1 MVKSTKTTKLLCFLF
16 SLSIEAQT
24 ENKSDCTK
32 VYLIRH
38 AEKDR
43 TDKTNSN
50 PHLNSLG
57 TKRSLKWK
65 DFFKNINFDIIY
77 STNYH
82 RTLETVKPFSENG
95 TEIVIYNP
103 SKIDYNEFI
112 LNNKGKTILVV
123 GHSNTIPSFTN
134 GISKK
139 KLYNNIEDNNNSN
152 LYVVNICDGINP
164 QNSLYF
170 VE

>member
-1 MVKSTKTTKLLCFLF
+1 MKNLIILFCFLVSF
-16 SLSIEAQT
+16 SIKAQT
-24 ENKSDCTK
+24 DNNSECTK
-32 VYLIRH
+32 VFLIRH

-43 TDKTNSN
+43 TDKANSN

-65 DFFKNINFDIIY
+65 GFFKNIDFDIIY

-82 RTLETVKPFSENG
+82 RTLETIKPFSDNG
-95 TEIVIYNP
+95 TELVIYNP
-103 SKIDYNEFI
+103 SKIDYNEFVSK
-112 LNNKGKTILVV
+112 NKGKTILVV
-123 GHSNTIPSFTN
+123 GHSNTIPTFTN
-134 GISKK
+134 SISNK

-152 LYVVNICDGINP
+152 LYVVNICDGIDP

-170 VE
+170 IE

>member
-1 MVKSTKTTKLLCFLF
+1 MKNFVILICFLI

-82 RTLETVKPFSENG
+82 RTLETIKPFSENG
-95 TEIVIYNP
+95 TELIIYNP
-103 SKIDYNEFI
+103 SKIDYNEFVS
-112 LNNKGKTILVV
+112 NNKGKTILVV
-123 GHSNTIPSFTN
+123 GHSNTIPTFTN
-134 GISKK
+134 RISNKN
-139 KLYNNIEDNNNSN
+139 LYNDIEDNNNSN

-170 VE
+170 VK

>member
-1 MVKSTKTTKLLCFLF
+1 MKNFIILFCFLF

-82 RTLETVKPFSENG
+82 RTLETIKPFSENG
-95 TEIVIYNP
+95 TELIIYNP
-103 SKIDYNEFI
+103 SKIDYNEFVS
-112 LNNKGKTILVV
+112 NNKGKTILVV
-123 GHSNTIPSFTN
+123 GHSNTIPTFTN
-134 GISKK
+134 RISNKN
-139 KLYNNIEDNNNSN
+139 LYNDIEYNNNSN

-170 VE
+170 VK

>member
-1 MVKSTKTTKLLCFLF
+1 MKNFIILLCLLAF
-16 SLSIEAQT
+16 LSIEAQT
-24 ENKSDCTK
+24 DNSADCTK

-50 PHLNSLG
+50 PHLNSFG
-57 TKRSLKWK
+57 IKRSLKWK
-65 DFFKNINFDIIY
+65 GFFKNTDFDVIY
-77 STNYH
+77 STNYY
-82 RTLETVKPFSENG
+82 RTLETIKPFSENG

-103 SKIDYNEFI
+103 SKIDYNEFL

-123 GHSNTIPSFTN
+123 GHSNTIPNFTN
-134 GISKK
+134 GILNK

-152 LYVVNICDGINP
+152 LYVVNICDGIDP

>member
-1 MVKSTKTTKLLCFLF
+1 MKNFVILICFLI

-134 GISKK
+134 GISEK

>member
-1 MVKSTKTTKLLCFLF
+1 MKNFVILICFLF

-77 STNYH
+77 STNYY
-82 RTLETVKPFSENG
+82 RTLETIKPFSENG
-95 TEIVIYNP
+95 TELIIYNP
-103 SKIDYNEFI
+103 SKIDYNEFVS
-112 LNNKGKTILVV
+112 NNKGKTILVV
-123 GHSNTIPSFTN
+123 GHSNTIPTFTN
-134 GISKK
+134 RISNKN
-139 KLYNNIEDNNNSN
+139 LYNDIEDSNNSN

-170 VE
+170 VK

>member
-1 MVKSTKTTKLLCFLF
+1 MKNFVILFCFLV

-82 RTLETVKPFSENG
+82 RTLETIKPFSENG
-95 TEIVIYNP
+95 TELIIYNP
-103 SKIDYNEFI
+103 SKIDYNEFVS
-112 LNNKGKTILVV
+112 NNKGKTILVV
-123 GHSNTIPSFTN
+123 GHSNTIPTFTN
-134 GISKK
+134 RISNKN
-139 KLYNNIEDNNNSN
+139 LYNDIEDNNNSN
-152 LYVVNICDGINP
+152 LYVVTICNGTDP

-170 VE
+170 VK

>member
-1 MVKSTKTTKLLCFLF
+1 MKNFIILFCLLV

-24 ENKSDCTK
+24 EKKSDCTK

-82 RTLETVKPFSENG
+82 RTLETIKPFSENG
-95 TEIVIYNP
+95 TELIIYNP
-103 SKIDYNEFI
+103 SKIDYNEFVS
-112 LNNKGKTILVV
+112 NNKGKTILVV
-123 GHSNTIPSFTN
+123 GHSNTIPTFTN
-134 GISKK
+134 RISNKN
-139 KLYNNIEDNNNSN
+139 LYNDIEDNNNSN
-152 LYVVNICDGINP
+152 LYVVNICNGIDP

-170 VE
+170 VK

>member
-1 MVKSTKTTKLLCFLF
+1 MKNFVILFCFLV

-24 ENKSDCTK
+24 ENKSNCTK

-82 RTLETVKPFSENG
+82 RTLETIKPFSENG
-95 TEIVIYNP
+95 TELIIYNP
-103 SKIDYNEFI
+103 SKIDYNEFVS
-112 LNNKGKTILVV
+112 NNKGKTILVV
-123 GHSNTIPSFTN
+123 GHSNTIPTFTN
-134 GISKK
+134 RISNKN
-139 KLYNNIEDNNNSN
+139 LYNDIEDNNNSN
-152 LYVVNICDGINP
+152 LYVVNICNGIDP

-170 VE
+170 VK

>member
-1 MVKSTKTTKLLCFLF
+1 MKNFVILFCFLI

-82 RTLETVKPFSENG
+82 RTLETIKPFSENG
-95 TEIVIYNP
+95 TELIIYNP
-103 SKIDYNEFI
+103 SKIDYNEFVS
-112 LNNKGKTILVV
+112 NNKGKTILVV
-123 GHSNTIPSFTN
+123 GHSNTIPTFTN
-134 GISKK
+134 RISNKN
-139 KLYNNIEDNNNSN
+139 LYNDIEDNNNSN
-152 LYVVNICDGINP
+152 LYVVTICNGTDP

-170 VE
+170 VK

>member
-1 MVKSTKTTKLLCFLF
+1 MKNFVILFCFLV

-77 STNYH
+77 STNSH
-82 RTLETVKPFSENG
+82 RTLETIKPFSENG
-95 TEIVIYNP
+95 TELIIYNP
-103 SKIDYNEFI
+103 SKIDYNEFVS
-112 LNNKGKTILVV
+112 NNKGKTILVV
-123 GHSNTIPSFTN
+123 GHSNTIPTFTN
-134 GISKK
+134 RISNKN
-139 KLYNNIEDNNNSN
+139 LYNDIEDNNNSN
-152 LYVVNICDGINP
+152 LYVVNICNGIDP

-170 VE
+170 VK

>member
-1 MVKSTKTTKLLCFLF
+1 MKNFIILF
-16 SLSIEAQT
+16 CLFVSLSIEAQT
-24 ENKSDCTK
+24 EKKSDCTK

-82 RTLETVKPFSENG
+82 RTLETIKPFSENG
-95 TEIVIYNP
+95 TELIIYNP
-103 SKIDYNEFI
+103 SKIDYNEFVS
-112 LNNKGKTILVV
+112 NNKGKTILVV
-123 GHSNTIPSFTN
+123 GHSNTIPTFTN
-134 GISKK
+134 RISNKN
-139 KLYNNIEDNNNSN
+139 LYNDIEDNNNSN
-152 LYVVNICDGINP
+152 LYVVNICNGIDP

-170 VE
+170 VK

>member
-1 MVKSTKTTKLLCFLF
+1 MKNFVILFCFLV

-82 RTLETVKPFSENG
+82 RTLETIKPFSENG
-95 TEIVIYNP
+95 TELIIYNP
-103 SKIDYNEFI
+103 SKIDYNEFVS
-112 LNNKGKTILVV
+112 NNKGKTILVV
-123 GHSNTIPSFTN
+123 GHSNTIPTFTN
-134 GISKK
+134 RISNKN
-139 KLYNNIEDNNNSN
+139 LYNDIEDNNNSN
-152 LYVVNICDGINP
+152 LYVVNICNGIDP

-170 VE
+170 VK

>member
-1 MVKSTKTTKLLCFLF
+1 MKNFVILFCFLV

-32 VYLIRH
+32 VFLIRH

-82 RTLETVKPFSENG
+82 RTLETIKPFSENG
-95 TEIVIYNP
+95 TELIIYNP
-103 SKIDYNEFI
+103 SKIDYNEFVS
-112 LNNKGKTILVV
+112 NNKGKTILVV
-123 GHSNTIPSFTN
+123 GHSNTIPTFTN
-134 GISKK
+134 RISNKN
-139 KLYNNIEDNNNSN
+139 LYNDIEDNNNSN
-152 LYVVNICDGINP
+152 LYVVNICNGIDP

-170 VE
+170 VK

>member
-1 MVKSTKTTKLLCFLF
+1 MKNFVILICFLF

-82 RTLETVKPFSENG
+82 RTLETIKPFSENG
-95 TEIVIYNP
+95 TELIIYNP
-103 SKIDYNEFI
+103 SKIDYNEFVS
-112 LNNKGKTILVV
+112 NNKGKTILVV
-123 GHSNTIPSFTN
+123 GHSNTIPTFTN
-134 GISKK
+134 RISNKN
-139 KLYNNIEDNNNSN
+139 LYNDIEDNNNSN

>member
-1 MVKSTKTTKLLCFLF
+1 MKNFIILFCLLVSF
-16 SLSIEAQT
+16 SIEAQT

-32 VYLIRH
+32 VFLIRH

-82 RTLETVKPFSENG
+82 RTLETIKPFSENG
-95 TEIVIYNP
+95 TELIIYNP
-103 SKIDYNEFI
+103 SKIDYNEFVS
-112 LNNKGKTILVV
+112 NNKGKTILVV
-123 GHSNTIPSFTN
+123 GHSNTIPTFTN
-134 GISKK
+134 RISNKN
-139 KLYNNIEDNNNSN
+139 LYNDIEDNNNSN
-152 LYVVNICDGINP
+152 LYVVNICNGIDP

-170 VE
+170 VK

>member
-1 MVKSTKTTKLLCFLF
+1 MKNFVILICFLF

-82 RTLETVKPFSENG
+82 RTLETIKPFSENG
-95 TEIVIYNP
+95 TKLIIYNP
-103 SKIDYNEFI
+103 SKIDYNEFVS
-112 LNNKGKTILVV
+112 NNKGKTILVV
-123 GHSNTIPSFTN
+123 GHSNTIPTFTN
-134 GISKK
+134 RISNKN
-139 KLYNNIEDNNNSN
+139 LYNDIEDNNNYN

-170 VE
+170 VK

>member
-1 MVKSTKTTKLLCFLF
+1 MKNFIILFCFLF

-82 RTLETVKPFSENG
+82 RTLETIKPFSENG
-95 TEIVIYNP
+95 TELIIYNP
-103 SKIDYNEFI
+103 SKIDYNEFVS
-112 LNNKGKTILVV
+112 NNKGKTILVV
-123 GHSNTIPSFTN
+123 GHSNTIPTFTN
-134 GISKK
+134 RISNKN
-139 KLYNNIEDNNNSN
+139 LYNDIEDNNNSN

>member
-1 MVKSTKTTKLLCFLF
+1 MKNFIILFCLLVSF
-16 SLSIEAQT
+16 SIEAQT

-32 VYLIRH
+32 VFLIRH

-82 RTLETVKPFSENG
+82 RTLETIKPFSENG
-95 TEIVIYNP
+95 TELIIYNP
-103 SKIDYNEFI
+103 SKINYNEFVS
-112 LNNKGKTILVV
+112 NNKGKTILVV
-123 GHSNTIPSFTN
+123 GHSNTIPTFTN
-134 GISKK
+134 RISNKN
-139 KLYNNIEDNNNSN
+139 LYNDIEDNNNSN
-152 LYVVNICDGINP
+152 LYVVNICNGIDP

-170 VE
+170 VK

>member
-1 MVKSTKTTKLLCFLF
+1 MKNFVILFCFLV

-82 RTLETVKPFSENG
+82 RTLETIKPFSENG
-95 TEIVIYNP
+95 TELIIYNP
-103 SKIDYNEFI
+103 SKIDYNEFVS
-112 LNNKGKTILVV
+112 NNKGKTILVV
-123 GHSNTIPSFTN
+123 GHSNTIPTFTN
-134 GISKK
+134 RISNKN
-139 KLYNNIEDNNNSN
+139 LYNDIEDNNNSN
-152 LYVVNICDGINP
+152 LYVVTICNGIDP

-170 VE
+170 VK

>member
-1 MVKSTKTTKLLCFLF
+1 MKNFVILFCFLV

-82 RTLETVKPFSENG
+82 RTLETIKPFSKNG
-95 TEIVIYNP
+95 TELIIYNP
-103 SKIDYNEFI
+103 SKIDYNEFVS
-112 LNNKGKTILVV
+112 NNKGKTILVV
-123 GHSNTIPSFTN
+123 GHSNTIPTFTN
-134 GISKK
+134 RISNKN
-139 KLYNNIEDNNNSN
+139 LYNDIEDNNNSN
-152 LYVVNICDGINP
+152 LYVVTICNGTDP

-170 VE
+170 VK

>member
-1 MVKSTKTTKLLCFLF
+1 MKNFVILFCFLV

-82 RTLETVKPFSENG
+82 RTLETIKPFSENG
-95 TEIVIYNP
+95 TELIIYNP
-103 SKIDYNEFI
+103 SKIDYNEFVS
-112 LNNKGKTILVV
+112 NNKGKTILVV
-123 GHSNTIPSFTN
+123 GHSNTIPTFTN
-134 GISKK
+134 RISNKN
-139 KLYNNIEDNNNSN
+139 LYNDIEDNNNSN
-152 LYVVNICDGINP
+152 LYVVNICNGIDPKNY
-164 QNSLYF
+164 LYF
-170 VE
+170 VK

>member
-1 MVKSTKTTKLLCFLF
+1 MKNFVILICFLI

-82 RTLETVKPFSENG
+82 RTLETIKPFSENG
-95 TEIVIYNP
+95 TELIIYNP
-103 SKIDYNEFI
+103 SKIDYNEFVS
-112 LNNKGKTILVV
+112 NNKGKTILVV
-123 GHSNTIPSFTN
+123 GHSNTIPTFTN
-134 GISKK
+134 RISNKN
-139 KLYNNIEDNNNSN
+139 LYNDIEDNNNSN
-152 LYVVNICDGINP
+152 FYVVNICDGINP

>member
-1 MVKSTKTTKLLCFLF
+1 MKNFVILICFLF

-82 RTLETVKPFSENG
+82 RTLETIKPFSENG
-95 TEIVIYNP
+95 TELIIYNP
-103 SKIDYNEFI
+103 SKIDYNEFVS
-112 LNNKGKTILVV
+112 NNKGKTILVV
-123 GHSNTIPSFTN
+123 GHSNTIPTFTN
-134 GISKK
+134 RISNKN
-139 KLYNNIEDNNNSN
+139 LYNDIEDNNNSN

-170 VE
+170 VK

>member
-1 MVKSTKTTKLLCFLF
+1 MKNFVILFCFLV

-57 TKRSLKWK
+57 TKRSLMWK

-82 RTLETVKPFSENG
+82 RTLETIKPFSENG
-95 TEIVIYNP
+95 TELIIYNP
-103 SKIDYNEFI
+103 SKIDYNEFVS
-112 LNNKGKTILVV
+112 NNKGKTILVV
-123 GHSNTIPSFTN
+123 GHSNTIPTFTN
-134 GISKK
+134 RISNKN
-139 KLYNNIEDNNNSN
+139 LYNDIEDNNNSN
-152 LYVVNICDGINP
+152 LYVVNICNGIDP

-170 VE
+170 VK

>member
-1 MVKSTKTTKLLCFLF
+1 MKNFVILFCFLV

-43 TDKTNSN
+43 TYKTNSN

-82 RTLETVKPFSENG
+82 RTLETIKPFSENG
-95 TEIVIYNP
+95 TELIIYNP
-103 SKIDYNEFI
+103 SKIDYNEFVS
-112 LNNKGKTILVV
+112 NNKGKTILVV
-123 GHSNTIPSFTN
+123 GHSNTIPTFTN
-134 GISKK
+134 RISNKN
-139 KLYNNIEDNNNSN
+139 LYNDIEDNNNSN
-152 LYVVNICDGINP
+152 LYVVNICNGIDP

-170 VE
+170 VK

>member
-1 MVKSTKTTKLLCFLF
+1 MKNFIILFCFLF

-82 RTLETVKPFSENG
+82 RTLETIKPFSENG
-95 TEIVIYNP
+95 TELIIYNP
-103 SKIDYNEFI
+103 SKIDYNEFVS
-112 LNNKGKTILVV
+112 NNKGKTILVV
-123 GHSNTIPSFTN
+123 GHSNTIPTFTN
-134 GISKK
+134 RISNKN
-139 KLYNNIEDNNNSN
+139 LYNDIEDNNNSN

-170 VE
+170 VK

>member
-1 MVKSTKTTKLLCFLF
+1 MKNFIILFCLLAF
-16 SLSIEAQT
+16 LSIEAQT
-24 ENKSDCTK
+24 DSNTDCTK

-43 TDKTNSN
+43 TDKTDSN
-50 PHLNSLG
+50 PHLNSFG
-57 TKRSLKWK
+57 KKRSLKWK
-65 DFFKNINFDIIY
+65 AFFKNIYFDVIY

-95 TEIVIYNP
+95 TEIVIYNS

-112 LNNKGKTILVV
+112 LKNKGKTILVV

>member
-1 MVKSTKTTKLLCFLF
+1 MKNFVILFCFLV

-82 RTLETVKPFSENG
+82 RTLETIKPFSENG
-95 TEIVIYNP
+95 TELIIYNP
-103 SKIDYNEFI
+103 SKIDYNEFVS
-112 LNNKGKTILVV
+112 NNKGKTILVV
-123 GHSNTIPSFTN
+123 GHSNTIPTFTN
-134 GISKK
+134 RISNKN
-139 KLYNNIEDNNNSN
+139 LYNDIEDNNNSN
-152 LYVVNICDGINP
+152 LYVVNICDGLNP

-170 VE
+170 VK

>member
-1 MVKSTKTTKLLCFLF
+1 MKNFVILICFLI

-82 RTLETVKPFSENG
+82 RTLETIKPFSENG
-95 TEIVIYNP
+95 TELIIYNP
-103 SKIDYNEFI
+103 SKIDYNEFVS
-112 LNNKGKTILVV
+112 NNKGKTILVV
-123 GHSNTIPSFTN
+123 GHSNTIPTFTN
-134 GISKK
+134 RISNKN
-139 KLYNNIEDNNNSN
+139 LYNDIEDNNNSN

>member
-1 MVKSTKTTKLLCFLF
+1 MKNFVILFCFLV

-43 TDKTNSN
+43 TEKTNSN

-82 RTLETVKPFSENG
+82 RTLETIKPFSENG
-95 TEIVIYNP
+95 TELIIYNP
-103 SKIDYNEFI
+103 SKIDYNEFVS
-112 LNNKGKTILVV
+112 NNKGKTILVV
-123 GHSNTIPSFTN
+123 GHSNTIPTFTN
-134 GISKK
+134 RISNKN
-139 KLYNNIEDNNNSN
+139 LYNDIEDNNNSN
-152 LYVVNICDGINP
+152 LYVVNICNGIDP

-170 VE
+170 VK

>member
-1 MVKSTKTTKLLCFLF
+1 MKNFVILFCFLV

-82 RTLETVKPFSENG
+82 RTLETIKPFSENG
-95 TEIVIYNP
+95 TELIIYNP
-103 SKIDYNEFI
+103 SKIDYNEFVS
-112 LNNKGKTILVV
+112 NNKGKTILVV
-123 GHSNTIPSFTN
+123 GHSNTIPTFTN
-134 GISKK
+134 RISNKN
-139 KLYNNIEDNNNSN
+139 LYNDIEDNNNSN

-170 VE
+170 VK

>member
-1 MVKSTKTTKLLCFLF
+1 MKNFVILFCFLV

-82 RTLETVKPFSENG
+82 RTLETIKPFSENG
-95 TEIVIYNP
+95 TELIIYNP
-103 SKIDYNEFI
+103 SKIDYNEFVS
-112 LNNKGKTILVV
+112 NNKGKTILVV
-123 GHSNTIPSFTN
+123 GHSNTIPTFTN
-134 GISKK
+134 RISNKN
-139 KLYNNIEDNNNSN
+139 LYSDIEDNNNSN
-152 LYVVNICDGINP
+152 LYVVNICNGIDP

-170 VE
+170 VK